1 MDTRAL
7 VITALAKE
15 VRRTPEEVSEAQSL
29 DALGIE
35 SLDMVSVIMS
45 LEDALNIH
53 ISDRDL
59 YNVESLD
66 DLITLVERT
75 KAEHDAV
82 Q

>member
-7 VITALAKE
+7 VVTALAKE
-15 VRRTPEEVSEAQSL
+15 LRRTPEEITEAQSL

-45 LEDALNIH
+45 LEDILKIH
-53 ISDRDL
+53 ISDREL
-59 YNVESLD
+59 YSVKSLN
-66 DLITLVERT
+66 DLIALVERT
-75 KAEHDAV
+75 KAGDDAG